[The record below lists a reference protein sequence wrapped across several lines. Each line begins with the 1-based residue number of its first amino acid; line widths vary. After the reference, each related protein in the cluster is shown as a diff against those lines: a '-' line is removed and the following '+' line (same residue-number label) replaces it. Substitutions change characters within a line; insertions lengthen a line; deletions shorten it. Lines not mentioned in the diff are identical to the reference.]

1 MRAFQRSAIC
11 ISVCQRVAK
20 LLMIEVFEARFLEIL
35 GNESLLIW
43 ILHSI
48 WTFSFAG
55 LWTIKVLI
63 VSTILERSEVQG
75 VQTSDKSNLLTLLP

>member
-43 ILHSI
+43 NPA
-48 WTFSFAG
+48 F
-55 LWTIKVLI
+55 
-63 VSTILERSEVQG
+63 
-75 VQTSDKSNLLTLLP
+75 NLDLQFCRPLAY